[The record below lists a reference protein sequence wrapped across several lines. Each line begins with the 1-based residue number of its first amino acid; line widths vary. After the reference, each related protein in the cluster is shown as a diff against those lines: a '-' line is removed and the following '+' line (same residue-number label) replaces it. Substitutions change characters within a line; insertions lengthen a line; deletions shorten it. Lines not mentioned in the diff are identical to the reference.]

1 MSSNKMQSNK
11 SNGNNSVTMKLKDID
26 TDKVTVEKV
35 KMGSD
40 DVYLMR
46 YDGKTLYLQLSNS
59 KLLQYGIPPGEKLT
73 NGAKNEYYQGED
85 SRLSL
90 RIPMDVKCAV
100 STGTDSTNEADI
112 LADISQL
119 KKLDKRIK
127 DVLFDAAGI
136 DADDKEKYVPLY
148 RKPAK
153 SKKPSVNDKEKFYS
167 VKAKFDTTNEPD
179 GVPKKIKTE
188 FWDLSSGDKQ
198 LVNGSNGYISL
209 KEVEDL
215 VTYKCEICPVVQLVK
230 VWTQAK
236 GDWGVTLKLKKIRVK
251 QSSYNLS
258 NDAEFLASDDEQ
270 PVVAKSSKTV
280 SQVVAQQADSD
291 SDSDDEPVQATPS
304 KSQPAKKVVATVD
317 SDSESDQEVA
327 PVSAKK
333 APVKVQQVDSDSDS
347 EEDTKTKKTAK
358 AKPVTKSKKSV
369 A

>member
-1 MSSNKMQSNK
+1 MQSNK

-73 NGAKNEYYQGED
+73 NGVKNEFYQGED

-90 RIPMDVKCAV
+90 RIPMDPKCAV
-100 STGTDSTNEADI
+100 STVGDSTNEADI
-112 LADISQL
+112 MADIAQL

-153 SKKPSVNDKEKFYS
+153 SKKPSANDKEKFYS

-188 FWDLSSGDKQ
+188 FWDVSSGDKQ
-198 LVNGSNGYISL
+198 LLNGSNGYISL
-209 KEVEDL
+209 KEIEDL
-215 VTYKCEICPVVQLVK
+215 VTFKCEVCPVVQLVK

-251 QSSYNLS
+251 QSSYNVS

-270 PVVAKSSKTV
+270 PVTTKSSKPAVT
-280 SQVVAQQADSD
+280 QQAESDDSD
-291 SDSDDEPVQATPS
+291 SSDDEPVQVAAP

-327 PVSAKK
+327 PVAPKK
-333 APVKVQQVDSDSDS
+333 QAMKVQQVDSDSDS
-347 EEDTKTKKTAK
+347 EEDVKAKKTTK
-358 AKPVTKSKKSV
+358 AKTVTKSKKSV